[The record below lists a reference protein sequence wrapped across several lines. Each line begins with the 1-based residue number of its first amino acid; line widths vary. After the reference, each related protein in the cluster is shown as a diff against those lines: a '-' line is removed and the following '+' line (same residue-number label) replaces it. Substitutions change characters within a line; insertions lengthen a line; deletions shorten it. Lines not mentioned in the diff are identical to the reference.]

1 MTTEFTSLFKL
12 LDYFK
17 EEYTCIEYLANTRW
31 AGNPTCP
38 HCGSAKVP
46 YNTNR
51 GYKCSD
57 KYCLKKFSVTTGTLF
72 ENTKISLRTWFAAMY
87 LCTTHKKGISSL
99 QLSRDLSI
107 TQKTAWF
114 LLHRIREMLKDN
126 APEFL
131 VGIVEVDETYIGGKE
146 KNRHNSKRN
155 SSGKSLGPQSG
166 KTMIAGAMER
176 GGKVVTEKV
185 ESTRIEALIPFVH
198 SNVLMGV
205 EVITDELRSYKG
217 LKTHYTHNS
226 VSHAKNEY
234 KNGHIHTNT
243 IENFWSVFK
252 RTVYGTYHT
261 VSPKHIQRYC
271 NESALR
277 FNTRK
282 ISDSARFHKAIN
294 NCNSRLKY
302 NDLID

>member
-1 MTTEFTSLFKL
+1 MTTKFNSLFKL
-12 LDYFK
+12 LDFFK
-17 EEYTCIEYLANTRW
+17 ENHTCVEYLANVRW
-31 AGNPTCP
+31 AGKPSCP
-38 HCGSAKVP
+38 HCGSAKMP
-46 YNTNR
+46 YVTNR

-57 KYCLKKFSVTTGTLF
+57 KDCYKKFSVTTGTLF

-99 QLSRDLSI
+99 QLSRDLNI

-131 VGIVEVDETYIGGKE
+131 VGMVEIDETYIGGKE
-146 KNRHNSKRN
+146 RNKHISKRN
-155 SSGKSLGPQSG
+155 SGKSLGPQNG
-166 KTMIAGAMER
+166 KIMVVGAIER
-176 GGKVVTEKV
+176 GGKVIVEK
-185 ESTRIEALIPFVH
+185 IEATTKAALMPFIH
-198 SNVLMGV
+198 SNVLMGL
-205 EVITDELRSYKG
+205 EIITDELKAYKA
-217 LKTHYTHNS
+217 LKNHYTHNS
-226 VSHAKNEY
+226 VSHVKNEY
-234 KNGHIHTNT
+234 VNGHIHTNT

-271 NESALR
+271 NESVLR

-282 ISDSARFHKAIN
+282 ISDSARFHKAMN
-294 NCNSRLKY
+294 NCNTRLKY
-302 NDLID
+302 TDLII